1 MQEPTE
7 MISYQHCE
15 NLDKGYFYIGNA
27 KIIYKGGISMERRI
41 AKVGMEDL
49 FDMVVAKIDNLNAEK
64 DEAIRLATEKVN
76 EDFADREASLRTML
90 EATSEI
96 ITEPDEEI
104 ADTEEIETPT
114 EEVIE

>member
-7 MISYQHCE
+7 LIIYQHCDS
-15 NLDKGYFYIGNA
+15 LDKGYFFIGNA

-49 FDMVVAKIDNLNAEK
+49 FDMVMTKIDNLNAEK
-64 DEAIRLATEKVN
+64 DEAIRLATERV
-76 EDFADREASLRTML
+76 EEEFADREKDLRTML
-90 EATSEI
+90 ETTSQIVVEE
-96 ITEPDEEI
+96 EPN
-104 ADTEEIETPT
+104 EEIEEPT